1 MKRGLVSW
9 EKDELPPEELAKRL
23 AVVHAVARN
32 ENVDV
37 VVVYSDV
44 WRSNDARYLS
54 NYMPYWNR
62 AFVVVP
68 REEKPILLCVLSPR
82 VYPWIKT
89 VTVHETIIASPSPP
103 ATLFKLCAERGWRRV
118 GVFDLDGLPTDLHAE
133 LTAGSVELVDI
144 PRSELRPMPT
154 AVEVQMHGRAA
165 RMAREVLEQ
174 ELAKVGEQNDHE
186 LTGQLELLLRR
197 AGAED
202 VVILVSDGQ
211 GPPLPAQGRPVGPHT
226 SVVVAI
232 EYNGHWAKVTRNL
245 AGVTSSLTL
254 LGGVKQ
260 LREILSGPYSWAT
273 HSSESADDT
282 ADDTAAAAIISL
294 QLQIPANDRQFY
306 YYGDTCLQSKEGLRV
321 L

>member
-9 EKDELPPEELAKRL
+9 EKSELPPEELARRL
-23 AVVHAVARN
+23 AVAQAIART
-32 ENVDV
+32 ENVDA

-62 AFVVVP
+62 AFIVVP
-68 REEKPILLCVLSPR
+68 PEERPILLCALSPR

-103 ATLFKLCAERGWRRV
+103 ATLFKLCTERGWQRV
-118 GVFDLDGLPTDLHAE
+118 GVFDLDGLPADLHAE
-133 LTAGSVELVDI
+133 MTSGKVELVDI
-144 PRSELRPMPT
+144 PRSELRPMPS
-154 AVEVQMHGRAA
+154 AAEVSMHARAA

-174 ELAKVGEQNDHE
+174 ELATLREQNDHQ
-186 LTGQLELLLRR
+186 LTGRLERVLRR

-211 GPPLPAQGRPVGPHT
+211 GPPIPAQGRAVGPHT

-245 AGVTSSLTL
+245 AGVTSSLTSP
-254 LGGVKQ
+254 GAVTQ
-260 LREILSGPYSWAT
+260 LREVLSGPYSW
-273 HSSESADDT
+273 EIMDD
-282 ADDTAAAAIISL
+282 AAAAAIVSV

-306 YYGDTCLQSKEGLRV
+306 YGDTCLQSNQGLRV

>member
-9 EKDELPPEELAKRL
+9 EKSELPPEELAKRL
-23 AVVHAVARN
+23 AVVHAIARN
-32 ENVDV
+32 RSVDA

-62 AFVVVP
+62 AFVVTP
-68 REEKPILLCVLSPR
+68 LDEKPILLCALSPR

-103 ATLFKLCAERGWRRV
+103 ATLFKLCAERGWKRV

-133 LTAGSVELVDI
+133 LIAGNVELVDI
-144 PRSELRPMPT
+144 PRSELRPMPS
-154 AVEVQMHGRAA
+154 AVEVRMHAHAA

-186 LTGQLELLLRR
+186 LTGRLERVLRH

-211 GPPLPAQGRPVGPHT
+211 RPPIPAEGQPVGPHT

-232 EYNGHWAKVTRNL
+232 EYNGHWAKVTRNF
-245 AGVTSSLTL
+245 AGVTSNLTSI
-254 LGGVKQ
+254 GGGTQ
-260 LREILSGPYSWAT
+260 LREILSGPYSW
-273 HSSESADDT
+273 ENIDDT
-282 ADDTAAAAIISL
+282 GATAIISL
-294 QLQIPANDRQFY
+294 QLQIPADDRQL

>member
-9 EKDELPPEELAKRL
+9 EHSELPPEELAKRL
-23 AVVHAVARN
+23 AVVHAIARN
-32 ENVDV
+32 ETVDA

-68 REEKPILLCVLSPR
+68 LDEKPILLCALSPR

-103 ATLFKLCAERGWRRV
+103 ATLFKLCAERGWMRV
-118 GVFDLDGLPTDLHAE
+118 GVVDLDGLPTDLHAE
-133 LTAGSVELVDI
+133 LTSGKVQLVDI

-154 AVEVQMHGRAA
+154 AVEVQMHARAA

-174 ELAKVGEQNDHE
+174 ELKAAAGQTDHM

-211 GPPLPAQGRPVGPHT
+211 GPPIPAEGRPVGPHT
-226 SVVVAI
+226 SVVVAN

-245 AGVTSSLTL
+245 AGVKSSLTSL
-254 LGGVKQ
+254 DGATA
-260 LREILSGPYSWAT
+260 LREILSGPYSWADT
-273 HSSESADDT
+273 TDDIGPP
-282 ADDTAAAAIISL
+282 AIVSL
-294 QLQIPANDRQFY
+294 QLQIPADDRQF
-306 YYGDTCLQSKEGLRV
+306 YYGDTCLQSTEGLRV

>member
-9 EKDELPPEELAKRL
+9 DKNELPLEEMTARLDAVQALARK
-23 AVVHAVARN
+23 HS
-32 ENVDV
+32 VDT

-44 WRSNDARYLS
+44 WRSNDARYVS

-68 REEKPILLCVLSPR
+68 LEEKPILLCSLSPR

-103 ATLFKLCAERGWRRV
+103 ATLFKQCAERGWKRV
-118 GVFDLDGLPTDLHAE
+118 GVVDLEGLPADLHAE
-133 LTAGSVELVDI
+133 LTAGNIEIVDI
-144 PRSELRPMPT
+144 PRGELRPAPT
-154 AVEVQMHGRAA
+154 DVEVRMHARAA
-165 RMAREVLEQ
+165 QMAREVLERV
-174 ELAKVGEQNDHE
+174 LAAGGERTDHE
-186 LTGQLELLLRR
+186 LTGQLERDLRH

-202 VVILVSDGQ
+202 VVILVSDGE
-211 GPPLPAQGRPVGPHT
+211 GPPVPAEGRKVGPHT

-245 AGVTSSLTL
+245 AGVTSNLTSP
-254 LGGVKQ
+254 GEATQ
-260 LREILSGPYSWAT
+260 LREILSGPYSWENEDEAT
-273 HSSESADDT
+273 SNAGVP
-282 ADDTAAAAIISL
+282 AIVSL
-294 QLQIPANDRQFY
+294 QLQIPADGRQF
-306 YYGDTCLQSKEGLRV
+306 YYGDTCLRNKEGLRV

>member
-9 EKDELPPEELAKRL
+9 EKNELPPEELATRL
-23 AVVHAVARN
+23 ASIRAIARKKR
-32 ENVDV
+32 VDA

-44 WRSNDARYLS
+44 WRSNDARYVS

-68 REEKPILLCVLSPR
+68 LEEPPILLCALSPR

-103 ATLFKLCAERGWRRV
+103 AALFKLCEERGWKRV
-118 GVFDLDGLPTDLHAE
+118 GVCDLEGLPTDLHAE
-133 LTAGSVELVDI
+133 MTAGSVDLLDL
-144 PRSELRPMPT
+144 PRSDIHPAPT
-154 AVEVQMHGRAA
+154 DVEVRMHGRAA
-165 RMAREVLEQ
+165 SMAREVLEQ
-174 ELAKVGEQNDHE
+174 ELATLKEQNDHE
-186 LTGQLELLLRR
+186 LTGRLERVLRR

-211 GPPLPAQGRPVGPHT
+211 GPPIPAEGRPVGPHT

-232 EYNGHWAKVTRNL
+232 EYNGHWAKVTRNV
-245 AGVTSSLTL
+245 AGRTANLTSPESET
-254 LGGVKQ
+254 Q
-260 LREILSGPYSWAT
+260 LREILSGPYSW
-273 HSSESADDT
+273 ENVE
-282 ADDTAAAAIISL
+282 DTAATAIVSL
-294 QLQIPANDRQFY
+294 QLQILAADRQL
-306 YYGDTCLQSKEGLRV
+306 YYGDTCLQSQEGLRV

>member
-9 EKDELPPEELAKRL
+9 EKDELPPEELAARL
-23 AVVHAVARN
+23 AAVHAVARSRGL
-32 ENVDV
+32 DA

-62 AFVVVP
+62 AFVVTPVDD
-68 REEKPILLCVLSPR
+68 KPILLCALSPR

-103 ATLFKLCAERGWRRV
+103 ATLFKLCAERGWNRV
-118 GVFDLDGLPTDLHAE
+118 GVCDLEGLPADLYAE
-133 LTAGSVELVDI
+133 LMTGSVEIVDI
-144 PRSELRPMPT
+144 PRSEIRSAPS
-154 AVEVQMHGRAA
+154 AVEVRMHARAA

-174 ELAKVGEQNDHE
+174 ELATVREQNDHE
-186 LTGQLELLLRR
+186 LTGRLELQLRH

-211 GPPLPAQGRPVGPHT
+211 GPPIPAEGRPVGPHT

-245 AGVTSSLTL
+245 AGVASSLAS
-254 LGGVKQ
+254 LGEATP
-260 LREILSGPYSWAT
+260 LREILSGPYSW
-273 HSSESADDT
+273 ENIDDT
-282 ADDTAAAAIISL
+282 ASPAVVSL
-294 QLQIPANDRQFY
+294 QLQIAKDDRQF